1 MQQTI
6 QREGK
11 SENTHGD
18 PYTDVKHVVLTI
30 RILVTVVLL
39 AVYCHGDVKC
49 GRHKSKIFDI
59 HMFFK

>member
-30 RILVTVVLL
+30 RDARNGSSIISVL
-39 AVYCHGDVKC
+39 
-49 GRHKSKIFDI
+49 S
-59 HMFFK
+59 